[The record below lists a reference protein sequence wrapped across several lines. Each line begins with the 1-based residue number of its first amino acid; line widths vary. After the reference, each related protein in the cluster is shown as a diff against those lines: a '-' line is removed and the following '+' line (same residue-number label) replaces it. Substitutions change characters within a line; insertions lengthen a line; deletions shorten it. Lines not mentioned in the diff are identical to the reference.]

1 MCWNNSLTS
10 EKHGLVAWFHQCI
23 FHFHLTVPKTKIWF
37 VVLNRWNYFW
47 KMFHNQINRN
57 KLCRSAKKRSGTH
70 NSHFMIMLY
79 FCLPEEKNVLRVFSI
94 PFSSYAVFISKLQT
108 FWSLKYRIYYILIL
122 SCKCHLNY
130 YDDTIKYLG
139 FHKHEVLNLTWEV
152 GREVLMVDNS
162 AELFPVFQSPLSS
175 QRIILP

>member
-1 MCWNNSLTS
+1 MCWNNSITS

-47 KMFHNQINRN
+47 KMFHNQIKRN
-57 KLCRSAKKRSGTH
+57 KLCRSAKKRSSTH

-108 FWSLKYRIYYILIL
+108 FWSLKHR
-122 SCKCHLNY
+122 KH
-130 YDDTIKYLG
+130 IKY
-139 FHKHEVLNLTWEV
+139 H
-152 GREVLMVDNS
+152 MCD
-162 AELFPVFQSPLSS
+162 LFPQTWSTKSYL
-175 QRIILP
+175 RGK